1 MMHGR
6 RQVMIGLALAALL
19 SGCSTSCPP
28 PVRAEI
34 PPQLTALPLWPD
46 TRQLEDAQTE
56 TAYRKA
62 LEDYIAALAGDYAS
76 LRAQVEALRE

>member
-28 PVRAEI
+28 VRAEI
-34 PPQLTALPLWPD
+34 PLPLTALRPWPD
-46 TRQLEDAQTE
+46 TRPLEAAQTE

-62 LEDYIAALAGDYAS
+62 LEDYLATLAGDYAS
-76 LRAQVEALRE
+76 LREQVRALRE

>member
-1 MMHGR
+1 MKHGW

-19 SGCSTSCPP
+19 SGCSMTCQ

-34 PPQLTALPLWPD
+34 PPPLTALLPWPD
-46 TRQLEDAQTE
+46 TRQLEAAQTE

-62 LEDYIAALAGDYAS
+62 LEDYLAALAGDYAS